1 MSKSMQNSIIHCG
14 HRFVLR
20 PDGLYESVERFEM
33 SEYAWSCQS
42 DSAEC
47 SMIFRIT
54 GPDSM
59 MPWLL
64 CIDDKYFDKYVEIC
78 NSVANCIGLTAL
90 DNPSIGKDGE
100 VYIDSVY
107 V

>member
-1 MSKSMQNSIIHCG
+1 MANVKDMPNEIMHCG

-33 SEYAWSCQS
+33 SDDAWSADP
-42 DSAEC
+42 DSAGC

-64 CIDDKYFDKYVEIC
+64 CNDRDYVQTYIKIC
-78 NSVANCIGLTAL
+78 NSTENCTGLSAL
-90 DNPSIGKDGE
+90 DYPTRGKNGE
-100 VYIDSVY
+100 VYIDLF
-107 V
+107 